1 MFKSFMMYFGR
12 YLLINDRNDSE
23 PYLERYYIFLKDR
36 ITFPFNIFIHKFLKS
51 DTEDLH
57 DHPWDFISIPLWPG
71 YYEHTVNKV
80 EWRGPGSFR
89 YFKAETLH
97 RIELGPKK
105 YCWTLFIPLKK
116 KRIWGFNTKDKG
128 WINNEDYLNTTST
141 VFLLKTNNLLN
152 ENKDEIDENLSVKNS
167 PFSEIS
173 ATGSPP
179 NSPASDGPSLEENKQ
194 KDTYSDAGV
203 KLGPVYPSVHPG
215 IGSLGSTFTP

>member
-1 MFKSFMMYFGR
+1 MFKSLMQYFGR
-12 YLLINDRNDSE
+12 YLLINDRKDAE
-23 PYLERYYIFLKDR
+23 PYLERYYIFLR
-36 ITFPFNIFIHKFLKS
+36 NRMTFPFNIFIHKFLKS

-97 RIELGPKK
+97 RIELGPKE

-116 KRIWGFNTKDKG
+116 RRIWGFNTKDNG
-128 WINNEDYLNTTST
+128 WINNENYLNNI
-141 VFLLKTNNLLN
+141 LLKQNNLLN
-152 ENKDEIDENLSVKNS
+152 EENGEENGEEVARAATVIAAHQRGRVARREDREAENKSS

-173 ATGSPP
+173 SSSLSPI
-179 NSPASDGPSLEENKQ
+179 LEKERKNER
-194 KDTYSDAGV
+194 T
-203 KLGPVYPSVHPG
+203 
-215 IGSLGSTFTP
+215 